1 MEKEKI
7 VNKEND
13 IVVAQDTFI
22 VYGGAGCQNC
32 KQAVQ
37 LLNQKNKT
45 FIYKSFGED
54 YELQELTDLG
64 VTSRSIP
71 QVFVMSEGNVLN
83 HVGGLMETVKYLKD
97 V

>member
-1 MEKEKI
+1 M
-7 VNKEND
+7 NKEND
-13 IVVAQDTFI
+13 IIVAQDTFI
-22 VYGGAGCQNC
+22 VYGAESCPAC
-32 KQAVQ
+32 KQVVQ
-37 LLNQKNKT
+37 LLNQKNKP
-45 FIYKSFGED
+45 FVYKSFGKD

-64 VTSRSIP
+64 INSRSIP

>member
-1 MEKEKI
+1 M
-7 VNKEND
+7 NKEND
-13 IVVAQDTFI
+13 MIVAQDTFI
-22 VYGGAGCQNC
+22 VYGADSCPAC

-37 LLNQKNKT
+37 LLNQKNKQ
-45 FIYKSFGED
+45 FVYKSFGQD

-71 QVFVMSEGNVLN
+71 QVFVMSEGNILN